1 MKGAVWVVGR
11 GLLGGA
17 VVRAAVRRGVTVA
30 DIPPLPW
37 GRPAELDATV
47 AAGIRTL
54 LDLDAD
60 NWSIVWAAGGSS
72 VASGADATSRESA
85 EFARVTAALAAQLM
99 DSARPG
105 TLFLASSVGAVYGG
119 ATDPPFTEAT
129 PPAPISPYGELK
141 LAMEVTAADFARSTG
156 TRVVIGRI
164 SNLYGPGQ
172 NLDKAQGLISTLL
185 VSRFGGDPAQIYVPL
200 QTVRDYL
207 FVDDC
212 AELVLDCLERASG
225 EPSAMVV
232 TKIFGSDQPVDISSL
247 LAYLR
252 YVSRALPAVTIGS
265 RPSTRLQALDLRV
278 RSEVWPELDRRE
290 RTPLAAGFHATMLDV
305 LQQLQ
310 QRPRTRPAD

>member
-1 MKGAVWVVGR
+1 MTRAVWVVGR

-17 VVRAAVRRGVTVA
+17 VVRAALRRGVAVA

-37 GRPAELDATV
+37 GRPAELDAAV
-47 AAGIRTL
+47 VAGIHAL
-54 LDLDAD
+54 LDLGAE

-72 VASGADATSRESA
+72 VASGVDATSRESE
-85 EFARVTAALAAQLM
+85 EFGRVTAALAAQLT
-99 DSARPG
+99 DSARLG
-105 TLFLASSVGAVYGG
+105 TLFLSSSVGAVYGG

-141 LAMEVTAADFARSTG
+141 LAMEAIAADFARSTG
-156 TRVVIGRI
+156 TRLVIGRI

-212 AELVLDCLERASG
+212 AELVLDCLDRASR
-225 EPSAMVV
+225 EPAGTVV
-232 TKIFGSDQPVDISSL
+232 TKILGSDQAVDISSL

-252 YVSRALPAVTIGS
+252 YVSRALPAVTIGT
-265 RPSTRLQALDLRV
+265 RPSARLQAPDLRV

-310 QRPRTRPAD
+310 HRPRTRPAD